1 MIFYSTCDKAHTRD
15 FVTRLP
21 MGIYILED
29 FHIFW
34 TWHQHF
40 HVSTPGRYSTT
51 KSCAD
56 RTSIQQAILFFEQ
69 FWCLLWSSP
78 GKMFVSKSIKI
89 HSKFHFCLLLSL
101 SWSSPGISS
110 STRALPPLVSIRDFI
125 FFILLL
131 SSLDCNS
138 LLSLKSGV
146 SWSLTLPRP
155 PPFPSTT
162 SALEF

>member
-1 MIFYSTCDKAHTRD
+1 MASAFPC
-15 FVTRLP
+15 F
-21 MGIYILED
+21 
-29 FHIFW
+29 
-34 TWHQHF
+34 
-40 HVSTPGRYSTT
+40 TPGWYSAT

-56 RTSIQQAILFFEQ
+56 RTSIQRAILFFEQ

-101 SWSSPGISS
+101 SWSSPEISS
-110 STRALPPLVSIRDFI
+110 SMRALTPLVFTRDFI
-125 FFILLL
+125 FLILLL

-138 LLSLKSGV
+138 LPSLKSGV